1 MLTRDSSATDTKVAV
16 LNAAER
22 LFAAHGFKA
31 TSLRAIT
38 SHANANLGAVNYH
51 FSSKDELVLAVLRRR
66 MQPLNAE
73 RLALLDGFEA
83 AARGKALPVEQILEA
98 LFRPPLELVAKDRK
112 SGRYFVRLMAQSL
125 AEPGDF
131 LRPLIQEEFAER
143 NRRFHAAMKRALPYL
158 SSDEVHWRLHFA
170 HGVFLHAIANAHVL
184 ELSSGGRCRIKD
196 VETVLKQIVAFCA
209 SGCSAPV
216 GKRKDKRS

>member
-1 MLTRDSSATDTKVAV
+1 MIAKQSSAGDTKLEV

-38 SHANANLGAVNYH
+38 SHAQANLGAVNYH
-51 FSSKDELVLAVLRRR
+51 FSSKDELILAVLRRR
-66 MQPLNAE
+66 MRPLNE
-73 RLALLDGFEA
+73 KRLTLLDQFEA
-83 AARGKALPVEQILEA
+83 AAGGKPLPVEKILEA

-112 SGRYFVRLMAQSL
+112 SGRYFVRLMAQCL

-143 NRRFHAAMKRALPYL
+143 NRRFHAAMKRSLPRL

-184 ELSSGGRCRIKD
+184 EISSGGRCRVRD
-196 VETVLKQIVAFCA
+196 VETVLKRIITFCA
-209 SGCSAPV
+209 KGSAAPLE
-216 GKRKDKRS
+216 KKKEKRS

>member
-1 MLTRDSSATDTKVAV
+1 MTPRQSSTGDTKVGV
-16 LNAAER
+16 LDAAER

-51 FSSKDELVLAVLRRR
+51 FSSKDELILAVLRRR
-66 MQPLNAE
+66 MRPLNAE
-73 RLALLDGFEA
+73 RLALLDKFEA
-83 AARGKALPVEQILEA
+83 DAGGKALPVEKIFEA

-112 SGRYFVRLMAQSL
+112 SGRYFVRLMAQCL

-143 NRRFHAAMKRALPYL
+143 NRRFHAAMKRSLPRL

-170 HGVFLHAIANAHVL
+170 HGVFMHAIANAHVL
-184 ELSSGGRCRIKD
+184 ELSSGGRCRIRGVKS
-196 VETVLKQIVAFCA
+196 VLKRIITFCA
-209 SGCSAPV
+209 NGSTAPV
-216 GKRKDKRS
+216 EKKKGKRS

>member
-1 MLTRDSSATDTKVAV
+1 MPANSSPGDTKVAV

-22 LFAAHGFKA
+22 LFAAHGFRA

-51 FSSKDELVLAVLRRR
+51 FSTKDELILAVLRRR

-73 RLALLDGFEA
+73 RLALLDKFEA
-83 AARGKALPVEQILEA
+83 AAGRKPVPVEQILEA

-112 SGRYFVRLMAQSL
+112 SGRYFVRLMGQSL
-125 AEPGDF
+125 AEPGEF

-143 NRRFHAAMKRALPYL
+143 NRRFHAAMKRALPHL
-158 SSDEVHWRLHFA
+158 SGDDVHWRLHFA

-184 ELSSGGRCRIKD
+184 ELSSGGRCRIRD
-196 VETVLKQIVAFCA
+196 VETVLKKMIAFCA
-209 SGCSAPV
+209 SGSRAPV
-216 GKRKDKRS
+216 EKTKGKRL

>member
-1 MLTRDSSATDTKVAV
+1 VRARQSAPGGTKAGV
-16 LNAAER
+16 LDAAER

-51 FSSKDELVLAVLRRR
+51 FSSKDELILAVLRRR
-66 MQPLNAE
+66 MRPLIAE
-73 RLALLDGFEA
+73 RLALLDKFEA
-83 AARGKALPVEQILEA
+83 AVGGKPLRVEQILEA

-112 SGRYFVRLMAQSL
+112 SGRYFVRLMAQCL

-143 NRRFHAAMKRALPYL
+143 NRRFHAAMKRSLPRL

-170 HGVFLHAIANAHVL
+170 HGVFLHAIANSHVL
-184 ELSSGGRCRIKD
+184 ELSSGGRCRVRD
-196 VETVLKQIVAFCA
+196 LETVLRRIIAFCA
-209 SGCSAPV
+209 SGCRAPLEK
-216 GKRKDKRS
+216 GKGKSS